1 MASRSRWPSWILLGG
16 VPAFSL
22 KERLMGGLRC
32 FRSRAEPS
40 PRHPPDQHRQP
51 VAAPGRQIGPA
62 HRSLLSLLPCHD
74 APPSIEPARVGP
86 RCLREVTHPTAGPLQ
101 RFLGG
106 GMCLYAKR
114 LEAGRFCWP
123 SPANGVVRL
132 TGAQLATLLK
142 GLAWNVLRPRPVR
155 RPSAAWWTAVLASCP
170 YRQ

>member
-22 KERLMGGLRC
+22 RERLMGGLRC

-62 HRSLLSLLPCHD
+62 HRSLLWLLPRHG
-74 APPSIEPARVGP
+74 ASPSIEPARVGP
-86 RCLREVTHPTAGPLQ
+86 RRLREVTHPTAGPLQ

-106 GMCLYAKR
+106 EMVLVAKR
-114 LEAGRFCWP
+114 LEQGRFAWP
-123 SPANGVVRL
+123 GIADGAMRL
-132 TGAQLATLLK
+132 SGAQLAALLE
-142 GLAWNVLRPRPVR
+142 GLDWR
-155 RPSAAWWTAVLASCP
+155 RVQARRVPAPTAA
-170 YRQ
+170 R

>member
-22 KERLMGGLRC
+22 RERLMGGLRC

-62 HRSLLSLLPCHD
+62 HRSLLSLLPRHGGS
-74 APPSIEPARVGP
+74 PSIEPARVGP
-86 RCLREVTHPTAGPLQ
+86 RRLREVTHPTAGPLQ

-106 GMCLYAKR
+106 EMVLVTKR
-114 LEAGRFCWP
+114 LEQGKFVWP
-123 SPANGVVRL
+123 PAVDGAL
-132 TGAQLATLLK
+132 TLTPAQLALLVE
-142 GLAWNVLRPRPVR
+142 AIDWRRTVAPDPPT
-155 RPSAAWWTAVLASCP
+155 RPSAV
-170 YRQ
+170 

>member
-16 VPAFSL
+16 VPAFGL
-22 KERLMGGLRC
+22 GERLMGGLRC

-40 PRHPPDQHRQP
+40 RHPPDQHRQP

-62 HRSLLSLLPCHD
+62 HRSLLSLLPRHD
-74 APPSIEPARVGP
+74 TPPSIEPARVGP

-106 GMCLYAKR
+106 GMVLYAKR

-123 SPANGVVRL
+123 SPAEGVVRL
-132 TGAQLATLLK
+132 TGAQLATLLE
-142 GLAWNVLRPRPVR
+142 GLPWHRLQPRAIP
-155 RPSAAWWTAVLASCP
+155 RPSAAW
-170 YRQ
+170 

>member
-1 MASRSRWPSWILLGG
+1 MASRPGWRFCFFLAGA
-16 VPAFSL
+16 PAFSL

-62 HRSLLSLLPCHD
+62 HRSLLSLLPRHG
-74 APPSIEPARVGP
+74 ASPSIEPARVGP
-86 RCLREVTHPTAGPLQ
+86 RRLREVTHPTVGPLQ

-106 GMCLYAKR
+106 EMVLYAKR

-123 SPANGVVRL
+123 SPADGVVRL
-132 TGAQLATLLK
+132 TGAQLATLLE
-142 GLAWNVLRPRPVR
+142 GLAWNVVRPRPGR
-155 RPSAAWWTAVLASCP
+155 RPTAAW
-170 YRQ
+170 

>member
-62 HRSLLSLLPCHD
+62 HRSLLSLLPRHD
-74 APPSIEPARVGP
+74 TPPSIEPARVGP
-86 RCLREVTHPTAGPLQ
+86 RCLREVTHRTPGPLQ
-101 RFLGG
+101 RFLGRE
-106 GMCLYAKR
+106 MVLATKR
-114 LEAGRFCWP
+114 LETGRFSWP
-123 SPANGVVRL
+123 SPADGVVRL
-132 TGAQLATLLK
+132 SAAQLATLLE
-142 GLAWNVLRPRPVR
+142 GLPWH
-155 RPSAAWWTAVLASCP
+155 
-170 YRQ
+170 Q